1 MKHTLFLLLVLTL
14 SGCAA
19 TQVEK
24 ARKKIPAGQA
34 GSLNVTVTTLGG
46 WGGKITG
53 KGITSDGRGRL
64 TADEYSE
71 TVNSPWVTYTI
82 DLVDAAIGKQKLI
95 VKPAAEVSKSEVT
108 Q

>member
-1 MKHTLFLLLVLTL
+1 MKQLSILLVILLL

-34 GSLNVTVTTLGG
+34 ATLSVTVTTLGG

-53 KGITSDGRGRL
+53 TNITSDGKGRL

-71 TVNSPWVTYTI
+71 TVSTPWVTYDINLTE
-82 DLVDAAIGKQKLI
+82 AAIGKQKL
-95 VKPAAEVSKSEVT
+95 VAKPAEENTK
-108 Q
+108 